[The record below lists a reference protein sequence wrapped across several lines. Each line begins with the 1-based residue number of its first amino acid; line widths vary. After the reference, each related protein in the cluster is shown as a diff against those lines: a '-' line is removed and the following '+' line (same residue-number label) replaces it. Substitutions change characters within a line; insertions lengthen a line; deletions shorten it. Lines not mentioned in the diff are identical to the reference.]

1 MLVARSIVDLNLNLL
16 VIDVL
21 GAAEDVEHSR
31 LVILSELVLQE
42 VRDEARLTYRR
53 VTDKHELELL

>member
-1 MLVARSIVDLNLNLL
+1 MLVARGIVDLNLNLL

-21 GAAEDVEHSR
+21 GAAEDIEDSR

-42 VRDEARLTYRR
+42 VRDEAGLTYRG
-53 VTDKHELELL
+53 VTDKHEFELL